1 MTIRRADDS
10 LRYRPFGRRHIDR
23 LPWLENLSR
32 DQVLALKAVAAVL
45 PFRVNRY
52 VLDELIDWNNI
63 PSDPIYQLVFP
74 QVGMLAR
81 NDFNRMLKLVVNGVA
96 EEEVARR
103 ARAIQMEMNPHP
115 SGQLELNVP
124 RVDGEPIP
132 GCQHKYRALLSS
144 ARPDLPRL
152 LHLLFQMGAVRRG
165 RQAAFRRTRSRHP
178 GAVPHRASR
187 GFGRALHRR

>member
-23 LPWLENLSR
+23 LSWLENLSR
-32 DQVLALKAVAAVL
+32 DQVLALKAVSAVL

-81 NDFNRMLKLVVNGVA
+81 NDFNRMLDLVVDGAA
-96 EEEVARR
+96 EEESRPCGTGHPDGNESTPVGSIGAQRPQGRR
-103 ARAIQMEMNPHP
+103 
-115 SGQLELNVP
+115 
-124 RVDGEPIP
+124 
-132 GCQHKYRALLSS
+132 
-144 ARPDLPRL
+144 
-152 LHLLFQMGAVRRG
+152 
-165 RQAAFRRTRSRHP
+165 
-178 GAVPHRASR
+178 
-187 GFGRALHRR
+187 